1 MYKRLKEYARLAV
14 RQGNNLQKGQT
25 LLLRAPV
32 ECAEFARLIA
42 EEAYAAGA
50 GEVITDWSDD
60 AMTRLKYLHAED
72 KVFDTVRPWI
82 KERYDTLADE
92 DFALM
97 TVYAE
102 DPEALKGV
110 DPDRIR
116 RASAASG
123 NALKDYYDK
132 MMRSDFSWCVVSV
145 PVLSWAKKVF
155 PEKSDKEA
163 MDALWDAIYETLRID
178 GSGSAV
184 EKWAEHTAKLHENAE
199 KLNAL
204 KLVSLHYENSLG
216 TDFTV
221 GLPEGYRFL
230 GGAEKNR
237 KGTEFIANMPTEEI
251 FTAPAKYSGNGVI
264 CASRPLC
271 LNGTLVKDI
280 RFTVE
285 NGKIVKEEASEG
297 LETLKKALEIDE
309 GARYFGELALVEYDS
324 PISKQGIVYY
334 NTLFDENAACHI
346 AFGNAYPD
354 CVRGAE
360 NFSSEEYEKAGLNAS
375 FAHEDF
381 MIGTADLS
389 IVGTTKDGTEV
400 VIFKNGNFA
409 L

>member
-1 MYKRLKEYARLAV
+1 M
-14 RQGNNLQKGQT
+14 
-25 LLLRAPV
+25 
-32 ECAEFARLIA
+32 
-42 EEAYAAGA
+42 
-50 GEVITDWSDD
+50 
-60 AMTRLKYLHAED
+60 
-72 KVFDTVRPWI
+72 
-82 KERYDTLADE
+82 
-92 DFALM
+92 
-97 TVYAE
+97 
-102 DPEALKGV
+102 
-110 DPDRIR
+110 
-116 RASAASG
+116 
-123 NALKDYYDK
+123 
-132 MMRSDFSWCVVSV
+132 
-145 PVLSWAKKVF
+145 
-155 PEKSDKEA
+155 
-163 MDALWDAIYETLRID
+163 
-178 GSGSAV
+178 
-184 EKWAEHTAKLHENAE
+184 
-199 KLNAL
+199 
-204 KLVSLHYENSLG
+204 
-216 TDFTV
+216 
-221 GLPEGYRFL
+221 
-230 GGAEKNR
+230 
-237 KGTEFIANMPTEEI
+237 
-251 FTAPAKYSGNGVI
+251 I

-297 LETLKKALEIDE
+297 LETLKKALEIDD

-400 VIFKNGNFA
+400 VIFRNGNFA

>member
-1 MYKRLKEYARLAV
+1 MDKKLKEYARLAV
-14 RQGNNLQKGQT
+14 RQGVNLQKGQT

-32 ECAEFARLIA
+32 ECAPFARLIA

-50 GEVITDWSDD
+50 REVMTDWMDD
-60 AMTRLKYLHAED
+60 TMTRLRYLNAADE
-72 KVFDTVRPWI
+72 VFDRVRPWI
-82 KERYDTLADE
+82 KERYDTLAAE
-92 DFALM
+92 DFALI

-102 DPEALKGV
+102 DPESLKGV
-110 DPDRIR
+110 DADRIR
-116 RASAASG
+116 RSSVASST
-123 NALKDYYDK
+123 ALKDYYDK
-132 MMRSDFSWCVVSV
+132 MMRSDFSWCVISV

-155 PEKSDKEA
+155 PEKSEGEA
-163 MDALWDAIYETLRID
+163 MEALWEAIYETLRID

-184 EKWAEHTAKLHENAE
+184 EKWAAHTARLHEKCE

-204 KLVSLHYENSLG
+204 ALKSLHYQTGLG

-221 GLPEGYRFL
+221 DLPDGYLFL

-237 KGTEFIANMPTEEI
+237 RGTMFIANMPTEEI
-251 FTAPAKYSGNGVI
+251 FTAPQKYSGSGVI

-271 LNGTLVKDI
+271 LNGNLVKGI

-285 NGKIVKEEASEG
+285 KGKIVKAEAEEG
-297 LETLKKALEIDE
+297 LEVLQKALDIDE

-354 CVRGAE
+354 CVKGAE
-360 NFSSEEYEKAGLNAS
+360 NFSGEQYESVGLNAS

-389 IVGTTKDGTEV
+389 LVGTTKTGEKV
-400 VIFKNGNFA
+400 EIFKNGNFA

>member
-1 MYKRLKEYARLAV
+1 MDKRLKEYARLAV

-163 MDALWDAIYETLRID
+163 MGALWDAIYETLRID

-184 EKWAEHTAKLHENAE
+184 EKWAEHTARLHENAE

-204 KLVSLHYENSLG
+204 ELVSLHYENSLG

-237 KGTEFIANMPTEEI
+237 KGNEFIANMPTEEI
-251 FTAPAKYSGNGVI
+251 FTAPAKYSGNGV
-264 CASRPLC
+264 
-271 LNGTLVKDI
+271 
-280 RFTVE
+280 
-285 NGKIVKEEASEG
+285 
-297 LETLKKALEIDE
+297 
-309 GARYFGELALVEYDS
+309 
-324 PISKQGIVYY
+324 
-334 NTLFDENAACHI
+334 
-346 AFGNAYPD
+346 
-354 CVRGAE
+354 
-360 NFSSEEYEKAGLNAS
+360 
-375 FAHEDF
+375 
-381 MIGTADLS
+381 
-389 IVGTTKDGTEV
+389 
-400 VIFKNGNFA
+400 
-409 L
+409 